1 MMGPTLYCDRARM
14 WASLAVDGE
23 ISEVERDSL
32 RAHVAVCPACEAW
45 AAGVVDLAQTL
56 RTAPLAE
63 PSRTLFDPPIRSR
76 HLQLRALQLAAAAAA
91 VAASVGLG
99 HLAASLT
106 SPAGGKAPSRAAI
119 AATQEP
125 YIEQQQLALLGRAA
139 ERTPRGRVVPV

>member
-1 MMGPTLYCDRARM
+1 MMGPSLYCDRARM

-23 ISEVERDSL
+23 ISEAERDSL

-45 AAGVVDLAQTL
+45 VAGVADLAEAL
-56 RTAPLAE
+56 RTAPLEE
-63 PSRTLFDPPIRSR
+63 PGRTLFRPPVRSR
-76 HLQLRALQLAAAAAA
+76 RTQVRALQLAAAAAA
-91 VAASVGLG
+91 IAAAVGLG

-106 SPAGGKAPSRAAI
+106 APAGGKALSRAAI

-125 YIEQQQLALLGRAA
+125 YIEQQQLALLSRAA

>member
-23 ISEVERDSL
+23 ISDVERDSL

-45 AAGVVDLAQTL
+45 AAGVVDLAESL
-56 RTAPLAE
+56 RAAPPAE
-63 PSRTLFDPPIRSR
+63 PSRTLFRPPVRSR
-76 HLQLRALQLAAAAAA
+76 RTQVRAVQLAAAAAA
-91 VAASVGLG
+91 IAAAVGLG

-106 SPAGGKAPSRAAI
+106 APAGGTAPPRAAI

-125 YIEQQQLALLGRAA
+125 YIEQQQLALLSRAA

>member
-45 AAGVVDLAQTL
+45 AAGVVDLAGAL
-56 RTAPLAE
+56 RTAPPVE
-63 PSRTLFDPPIRSR
+63 PGRTLFQPPVRPRRIRA
-76 HLQLRALQLAAAAAA
+76 RAVQLAAAAAA
-91 VAASVGLG
+91 TAAAVGLG

-125 YIEQQQLALLGRAA
+125 YVEQQQLALLSRAA
-139 ERTPRGRVVPV
+139 DRTPRGRVVPV